1 MEKKISVKD
10 IAEELNISLSTV
22 HKALTGKTGIS
33 EARRQEVIKT
43 AQRMGYVVNTV
54 AQSLARKDIN
64 IGIAMPSKWHDYFAD
79 MKNGIEKEIEALS
92 EYKVRGTF
100 YFLSSDISKAE
111 ADKFM
116 VWLADE
122 KIDALIYCPSI
133 YSFEEDFFGRIK
145 KVGIPVFFAGDGY
158 EDAGSISVITTDAEL
173 SGKLAADFLHCIK
186 PDGLKAAVL
195 TGSLKVKPHKI
206 KTEAFQKRINAG
218 GGNIVGVYETEDD
231 DKKAYEYMDEI
242 VSKGANAVYVSTA
255 TSLSVCRYIEEKGLK
270 KDISLICTDLF
281 DELNYYMK
289 KNIVKATIYQHQESV
304 GERAVKAA
312 YDYFV
317 GKNSYG
323 CDDIEIEPVI
333 SVRPS
338 LYLLA
343 DIE

>member
-1 MEKKISVKD
+1 MQKKISVKD

-33 EARRQEVIKT
+33 EARRKEVVET

-64 IGIAMPSKWHDYFAD
+64 IGVAMPSKWNEYFAD
-79 MKNGIEKEIEALS
+79 MKKGIESEIDALS
-92 EYKVRGTF
+92 EYKVRGSF
-100 YFLSSDISKAE
+100 FFFSSGSSEQESK
-111 ADKFM
+111 KLLG
-116 VWLADE
+116 WLKDE

-133 YSFEEDFFGRIK
+133 YNFGKSFFDKIK

-158 EDAGSISVITTDAEL
+158 EGEGGISVITTDAEL

-186 PDGLKAAVL
+186 PDGLNAAAL
-195 TGSLKVKPHKI
+195 TGSLKVKPHII
-206 KTEAFQKRINAG
+206 KTEAFSKRVKNS

-231 DKKAYEYMDEI
+231 DNKAYEYMDEI

-255 TSLSVCRYIEEKGLK
+255 TSLSVCKYIEERGLEK
-270 KDISLICTDLF
+270 EITLICTDLF

-323 CDDIEIEPVI
+323 CDDIEITPVI

>member
-22 HKALTGKTGIS
+22 HKALTGKPGIS
-33 EARRQEVIKT
+33 EARRKEVVAT
-43 AQRMGYVVNTV
+43 AQRLGYVVNSV
-54 AQSLARKDIN
+54 AQTLARKDIN
-64 IGIAMPSKWHDYFAD
+64 IGVAMPSKWNEYFAD
-79 MKNGIEKEIEALS
+79 MKKGIEKEILALA
-92 EYKVRGTF
+92 EYKVRGSF
-100 YFLSSDISKAE
+100 YFFSSGSQGEEIKKLLRWILE
-111 ADKFM
+111 
-116 VWLADE
+116 E

-133 YSFEEDFFGRIK
+133 YNFGKSFFDEIK

-158 EDAGSISVITTDAEL
+158 EGEGGISVITTDAEL
-173 SGKLAADFLHCIK
+173 SGKLAADFLHCIR
-186 PDGLKAAVL
+186 PEGLSAAVL
-195 TGSLKVKPHKI
+195 TGSLKVKPHII
-206 KTEAFQKRINAG
+206 KTEAFAKRVKKSG
-218 GGNIVGVYETEDD
+218 GSVVGVYETEDD
-231 DKKAYEYMDEI
+231 NAKAYEYMDEI
-242 VSKGANAVYVSTA
+242 CKKGANAVYVSTA
-255 TSLSVCRYIEEKGLK
+255 TSLSVCKYIEERGLEK
-270 KDISLICTDLF
+270 EITLICTDLF

-289 KNIVKATIYQHQESV
+289 KNVVKATIYQHQESV

-323 CDDIEIEPVI
+323 GDDVKINPVI